1 MNRKCIVVSTKAAG
15 SVQTKRRNGFFKV
28 GHLGRKKEEKI
39 FSFEN
44 CEENGENVLHT
55 LKWD

>member
-1 MNRKCIVVSTKAAG
+1 MNRKCIVVGIKAAG

-28 GHLGRKKEEKI
+28 NHLGRKKKNLL
-39 FSFEN
+39 SFED
-44 CEENGENVLHT
+44 CEENGDNVLHA